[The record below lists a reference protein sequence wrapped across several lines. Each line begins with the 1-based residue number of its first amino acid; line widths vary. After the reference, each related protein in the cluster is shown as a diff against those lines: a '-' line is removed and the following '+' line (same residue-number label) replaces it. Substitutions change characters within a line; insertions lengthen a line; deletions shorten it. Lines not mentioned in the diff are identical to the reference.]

1 MVYARSLPGCC
12 FTVICLGSILLCSS
26 LSYMYIIWFM
36 WSTFYDIIMIHKVF
50 VLITLYKKVKIK
62 LIIAKRDQVQSLVF
76 FIEKLTEKRY
86 DPEAHFTFHI
96 SVLLEKIWLLKIFDQ
111 YLSVLICHFSTVAV
125 KIHCNAELKT
135 IKIIKWMHLIHK
147 CTMNKMNYWVS
158 KPLKIEIKLLKQIWI

>member
-1 MVYARSLPGCC
+1 
-12 FTVICLGSILLCSS
+12 
-26 LSYMYIIWFM
+26 MYIIWFM

-96 SVLLEKIWLLKIFDQ
+96 SVLLEKI
-111 YLSVLICHFSTVAV
+111 
-125 KIHCNAELKT
+125 
-135 IKIIKWMHLIHK
+135 
-147 CTMNKMNYWVS
+147 
-158 KPLKIEIKLLKQIWI
+158 